1 MCSPCSDQFAQQLY
15 RRHNSLGDATA
26 MAWVQHR
33 WVVCELGCT
42 RFSSLGVGLSF
53 FDSLEYPNLFTLRLG
68 SGHPTVKRSPN
79 NLVKQPHYKFFVWV
93 DDHIV
98 RLRGVEL
105 TRALGDN
112 KPNDDEEHLGK
123 KELENMMANLEERIV
138 KLEKRKSINCRGK
151 GLEQLSS
158 NASNSNDFGTQ
169 EVVSGFLYDKLQK
182 EVVNLRKSCEVED
195 SNLQAKHEEIKM
207 LTMKGDGLMEAMEVE
222 LKKMKREAAA
232 REKEVS
238 SSTTDEKKKT
248 RSTTPLEGSI
258 T

>member
-1 MCSPCSDQFAQQLY
+1 MASDACCSST
-15 RRHNSLGDATA
+15 RRSRGGDGGQHELKVGYATLNSLQPGNVKDGVSPRFFCKKYAIFYMSKTNTNLN
-26 MAWVQHR
+26 R
-33 WVVCELGCT
+33 LFFGCP
-42 RFSSLGVGLSF
+42 LL
-53 FDSLEYPNLFTLRLG
+53 
-68 SGHPTVKRSPN
+68 K
-79 NLVKQPHYKFFVWV
+79 VKQPHYKFFVWV